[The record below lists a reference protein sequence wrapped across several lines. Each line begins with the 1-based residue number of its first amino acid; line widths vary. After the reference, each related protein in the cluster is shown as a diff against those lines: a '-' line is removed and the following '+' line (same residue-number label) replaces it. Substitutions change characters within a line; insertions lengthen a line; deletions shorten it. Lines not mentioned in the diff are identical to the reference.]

1 MEFEQSLKP
10 RKPKFREVSSRFL
23 SPTSNSSSA
32 NQINAMSSP
41 NHVLSPVKQKP
52 LSSTDSR
59 KHKGLEKSGF
69 MAKLWPSSAPS
80 SSKVDTLGN
89 HLGHERLKELEEDK
103 NGDRADNNPMFLN
116 RQNSCLEFSRFER
129 EKDKGAKENH
139 RPSGSMSMRYTGK
152 FMLPGRSSTSSSS
165 SSSSSSKSSNLL
177 EDYSD
182 RDRILPGRFSVD
194 ENTLQGKKRSD
205 FLSDLQAY
213 SESENTEFFSN
224 NNFGSPVVG
233 KNNIPSYM
241 APTLSSRKAGIEVPS
256 KYMQDLPSKSRRW
269 SSDSGAQNAA
279 VSAEYSPKKA
289 SLKTAIKRT
298 NSLGTNSSKCS
309 ASPGRSNSPP
319 VLAENKGK
327 LAGIST
333 SKPPTSPSRVKGVG
347 SFFSMG
353 LELLKVKKSSSSSSA
368 SSPLGPG
375 TSESVHHMRL
385 FHNRLMQWR
394 YANARSDVVNDNI
407 IRQAKNNSIYAWDG
421 LVKLHHSVMQKKLQ
435 LQKEKMEMKLTYVL
449 HSQIKLLEAWGDM
462 ERQHLSAISMTKDS
476 LNSVVC
482 SVPLVQG
489 AKVEPQS
496 TSIALRH
503 ASDVAASIKLMLSAF
518 SPGAEKTSEVLK
530 EIAEVVTQE
539 KLLLEECLELFK
551 TISALEIQE
560 RSLKCNIVQLR
571 LVEDEYQFQHQ
582 ELSWKTYLQHSNNHY
597 YYY

>member
-52 LSSTDSR
+52 RSSTDSR

-89 HLGHERLKELEEDK
+89 HLGHERLKELEDDK

-152 FMLPGRSSTSSSS
+152 FMLP
-165 SSSSSSKSSNLL
+165 
-177 EDYSD
+177 
-182 RDRILPGRFSVD
+182 VD

-213 SESENTEFFSN
+213 SESENTEFFSS

-298 NSLGTNSSKCS
+298 NSLGTTSSKCS

-347 SFFSMG
+347 SFLSMG
-353 LELLKVKKSSSSSSA
+353 LELLK
-368 SSPLGPG
+368 
-375 TSESVHHMRL
+375 
-385 FHNRLMQWR
+385 WR

-518 SPGAEKTSEVLK
+518 SPGV
-530 EIAEVVTQE
+530 
-539 KLLLEECLELFK
+539 
-551 TISALEIQE
+551 
-560 RSLKCNIVQLR
+560 N
-571 LVEDEYQFQHQ
+571 D
-582 ELSWKTYLQHSNNHY
+582 
-597 YYY
+597 

>member
-1 MEFEQSLKP
+1 MEFDQKP
-10 RKPKFREVSSRFL
+10 RKQKFREVSSRFL

-32 NQINAMSSP
+32 NAMSSP
-41 NHVLSPVKQKP
+41 NHHVLSPVKQKP
-52 LSSTDSR
+52 RSSTDSR

-80 SSKVDTLGN
+80 SQSSSSKVDSLGN

-103 NGDRADNNPMFLN
+103 HGDRADNPMFLN

-139 RPSGSMSMRYTGK
+139 RPGIGGSMSMRHTGK

-182 RDRILPGRFSVD
+182 RDRDRLLPGRFSVD
-194 ENTLQGKKRSD
+194 ENALQGKNYVKRSD

-213 SESENTEFFSN
+213 SESENTEFF
-224 NNFGSPVVG
+224 GSPVAG

-241 APTLSSRKAGIEVPS
+241 APTLSSRKAGIEVAS

-269 SSDSGAQNAA
+269 SSDSGAQNTA

-289 SLKTAIKRT
+289 SQKTAIKRT
-298 NSLGTNSSKCS
+298 NSLGTTNSKCS

-347 SFFSMG
+347 SFLSMG
-353 LELLKVKKSSSSSSA
+353 LELLKVKKSSSSSA

-375 TSESVHHMRL
+375 TSETVHHLRL
-385 FHNRLMQWR
+385 LHNRLMQWR
-394 YANARSDVVNDNI
+394 YANARSYVVNDNI

-421 LVKLHHSVMQKKLQ
+421 LAKLHHSVMQKKLQ

-496 TSIALRH
+496 TSMALRH
-503 ASDVAASIKLMLSAF
+503 ASEVAASIKLMLSAF

-530 EIAEVVTQE
+530 EIAEVVIQE

-571 LVEDEYQFQHQ
+571 LVEDEYQFRHQ
-582 ELSWKTYLQHSNNHY
+582 ELSWKTYLQHNNNFY
-597 YYY
+597 Y